1 MVTPRQGSGQSPQ
14 RSDSVAANSPAPNS
28 PAADVVIVG
37 SGASGSVAAARLAA
51 AGFDVVCLEQGDWV
65 HTADYMSATAE
76 AELAWVQRW
85 SPDPNVRANP
95 ADYPLTG
102 DAEVRPVMFNGVGG
116 GLVQWAAMWQPLLAS
131 DFKVRSLDGVADDW
145 PIGWADLALGYEQ
158 VAHDLS
164 VSGLAGDPALPE
176 TAAYPN
182 PPIPI
187 GKVGMAAA
195 RGMDRLGWHWWPGA
209 NAIASRPHGGLQAC
223 QRRGTCM
230 MGCPENAK
238 ANPSLT
244 HWPNALAAGARL
256 LTGARAAEIPLDANG
271 RATGVVYLDA
281 DGVERLQQAQ
291 VVVLAANAVGT
302 ARLLLLSVSPRF
314 PDGLANSSGLVGRR
328 LMQHPYRTVTA
339 VCEEPLESWQGPWG
353 QNIYSLEFA
362 ETHPDRDFTRGAKWM
377 VMPHGG
383 PMFAVAEYHDAHRH
397 EGFEALWG
405 PNFHRG
411 TAEVLG
417 HAFTWGIQAE
427 DLPEEHNRVSLDGDE
442 TDSSGLPAARIE
454 YRLSENSRRMLDF
467 NGARAVEA
475 AEAAGATSV
484 MVRDLWP
491 TGVGHVLGTTR
502 MGDDPATSVVDR
514 WCRSHD
520 VANLYV
526 IDGGVFVTAGSA
538 NPTAT
543 IMANAL
549 RVTDHMI
556 QARAAQAVP
565 L

>member
-1 MVTPRQGSGQSPQ
+1 MATTRADLVRRVDSGPGE
-14 RSDSVAANSPAPNS
+14 DSVA
-28 PAADVVIVG
+28 DVLIVG
-37 SGASGSVAAARLAA
+37 SGASGSVAAARLAG

-65 HTADYMSATAE
+65 HPADYMSATPE

-85 SPDPNVRANP
+85 SPDPNARSGP

-102 DAEVRPVMFNGVGG
+102 EADIRPVMCNAVGG
-116 GLVQWAAMWQPLLAS
+116 GLVQWAAMWQPMLAS
-131 DFKVRSLDGVADDW
+131 DFRVRSLDGVADDW
-145 PIGWADLALGYEQ
+145 PIDWADLAGPYAT
-158 VAHDLS
+158 VAHDMS

-176 TAAYPN
+176 GEAYPN
-182 PPIPI
+182 PPVPI

-209 NAIASRPHGGLQAC
+209 NAIASRAHGALQAC

-230 MGCPENAK
+230 TGCPENAK
-238 ANPSLT
+238 ATPSLT
-244 HWPNALAAGARL
+244 HWPAALAAGGRL
-256 LTGARAAEIPLDANG
+256 VTGARAAEIPLDPRG
-271 RATGVVYLDA
+271 RAIGAVYLDG
-281 DGVERLQQAQ
+281 DGTERLQRAH
-291 VVVLAANAVGT
+291 VVMLAANAVGS
-302 ARLLLLSVSPRF
+302 ARLLLLSTSARF
-314 PDGLANSSGLVGRR
+314 PGGLANSSGLVGRR

-339 VCEEPLESWQGPWG
+339 VLPEPLESWQGPWG

-362 ETHPDRDFTRGAKWM
+362 ETHPDRDFVRGAKWM

-383 PMFAVAEYHDAHRH
+383 PMFAVSEYHEAHAHR
-397 EGFEALWG
+397 GFDALWG
-405 PNFHRG
+405 EEFHRAA
-411 TAEVLG
+411 AEVFG

-427 DLPEEHNRVSLDGDE
+427 DLPEEHNRVLLDPDVC
-442 TDSSGLPAARIE
+442 DSSGLPAARIE
-454 YRLSENSRRMLDF
+454 YRASANTQRMLDY

-475 AEAAGATSV
+475 AEAAGATTT

-514 WCRSHD
+514 WCRAHD

-526 IDGGVFVTAGSA
+526 IDGGVFVTGGSA

-549 RVTDHMI
+549 RVSEHVIET
-556 QARAAQAVP
+556 RASQEIP